1 MAALNDAHTKLED
14 LKGRRVLITGGTT
27 GIGRATARL
36 LASEGAR
43 VFVCGRDKQHLKD
56 ALEAIAP
63 LGEADGMAVDLAD
76 KNGVKRFFDAGEKAL
91 GGIDAA
97 VVNAAVAAG
106 GLTEEAEADLRY
118 VIATD
123 FTAYLTSC
131 QEAAARLKVHHP
143 ETGGDICMI
152 GSMSSYALGPHST
165 VYAGIKYGIQGFAVA
180 LRREL
185 GPKGIRVSLI
195 EPSRTGA
202 DMQLPDVPPAKQ
214 RAMIADHEML
224 RAEDIAVGV
233 HYVLTQPGR
242 TVIQRLDIT
251 PRLMVDE

>member
-1 MAALNDAHTKLED
+1 MAALNDAHTRRES

-36 LASEGAR
+36 LATEGAR

-56 ALEAIAP
+56 AIADIAP
-63 LGEADGMAVDLAD
+63 LGEIEGMNVDLAD
-76 KNGVKRFFDAGEKAL
+76 EDGVKRFFDAGEKAL
-91 GGIDAA
+91 GGIDAV

-106 GLTEEAEADLRY
+106 GLTEEKKSDLRY
-118 VIATD
+118 AIATD

-131 QEAAARLKVHHP
+131 QEAAARLKNQ
-143 ETGGDICMI
+143 GDICMI
-152 GSMSSYALGPHST
+152 GSMSTYALGPHST

-202 DMQLPDVPPAKQ
+202 DMQLPDIPVRKQ
-214 RAMIADHEML
+214 RAMIAAHEML

-233 HYVLTQPGR
+233 HYVLTQPWR

>member
-1 MAALNDAHTKLED
+1 MAALNDAHTRLED
-14 LKGRRVLITGGTT
+14 VKGRRVLITGGTT

-56 ALEAIAP
+56 ALAAIAP
-63 LGEADGMAVDLAD
+63 LGEADGIALDLAD
-76 KNGVKRFFDAGEKAL
+76 KDGVKRFFDAGEKAL

-97 VVNAAVAAG
+97 VVNAAIAAG
-106 GLTEEAEADLRY
+106 GLTEEPEPDLRY
-118 VIATD
+118 AIATD

-131 QEAAARLKVHHP
+131 QEAAERLKKSHP
-143 ETGGDICMI
+143 KVGGDIVMI

-202 DMQLPDVPPAKQ
+202 DMQLPDVPPARQ
-214 RAMIADHEML
+214 RKMINDHEML

-233 HYVLTQPGR
+233 HYVLTQPWR

>member
-1 MAALNDAHTKLED
+1 MAALNDAHTKLES

-56 ALEAIAP
+56 ALAAIAP
-63 LGEADGMAVDLAD
+63 LGEADGIALDLAD
-76 KNGVKRFFDAGEKAL
+76 KDGVKRFFDAGEKAM

-97 VVNAAVAAG
+97 IVNAAVAAG
-106 GLTEEAEADLRY
+106 GLMEEQNSDLRY
-118 VIATD
+118 AIATD

-131 QEAAARLKVHHP
+131 QEAAERMKDR
-143 ETGGDICMI
+143 GDICMI
-152 GSMSSYALGPHST
+152 GSMSTYALGPHST

-202 DMQLPDVPPAKQ
+202 DMQLPDIPVEKQ
-214 RAMIADHEML
+214 RKMINDHEML

-233 HYVLTQPGR
+233 HYVLTQPLR